1 MRISVIFLK
10 IAWLILEAMMLPIT
24 TPITMLG
31 TSHIVLMMTPLVI
44 IPPMKNIPRVKIFRI
59 TA

>member
-1 MRISVIFLK
+1 
-10 IAWLILEAMMLPIT
+10 
-24 TPITMLG
+24 MLG